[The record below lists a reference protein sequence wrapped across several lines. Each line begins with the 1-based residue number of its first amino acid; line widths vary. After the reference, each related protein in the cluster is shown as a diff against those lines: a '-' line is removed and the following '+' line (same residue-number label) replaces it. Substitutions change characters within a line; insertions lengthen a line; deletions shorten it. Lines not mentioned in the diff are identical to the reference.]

1 MRVRLAAD
9 PKAPLLIYHPGFNE
23 LPYTSTWSRIFTSNH
38 VFPFHTICIQAP
50 YHDKWGDPLTKG
62 FSSVAHIYQIFAG
75 SLRMM
80 QVMQDLFERE
90 GAASTVLAGIS
101 WGGITS
107 VLYEGSFQRSKAV
120 ITMLSSPRLSQA
132 MQGIA
137 GMFARD
143 KAIPWDQMESLL
155 DFTSFYEKC
164 GSTKLYPL
172 MGTYDLF
179 FPMDK
184 HATIYAERPLTKV
197 NGGHI
202 TTMWQ
207 APILRDHIMQVM
219 GQLMG

>member
-1 MRVRLAAD
+1 
-9 PKAPLLIYHPGFNE
+9 
-23 LPYTSTWSRIFTSNH
+23 
-38 VFPFHTICIQAP
+38 
-50 YHDKWGDPLTKG
+50 
-62 FSSVAHIYQIFAG
+62 
-75 SLRMM
+75 MM
-80 QVMQDLFERE
+80 QVMQDLFEQE
-90 GAASTVLAGIS
+90 GASTTILAGIS

-107 VLYEGSFQRSKAV
+107 VLYEGTFQRSKAV

-143 KAIPWDQMESLL
+143 TAVSWDQMEPLL

-164 GSTKLYPL
+164 DATKLYPL

-184 HATIYAERPLTKV
+184 HATVYAERPLTKV

-207 APILRDHIMQVM
+207 ASILRDHILKVVNQHTS
-219 GQLMG
+219 